1 MQQINKTITVVGG
14 FSTTNGV
21 IRIKYEDGIQV
32 YDVQKKVTFTM
43 AFYRNS
49 ANANLLVEDC
59 VIMSSTTKQV
69 YEMSVTLDI
78 VPPIN
83 GVFRDI
89 CEQLMINKLITNP
102 PAGLVLILADF
113 VALPDPI

>member
-14 FSTTNGV
+14 FSTANGV
-21 IRIKYEDGIQV
+21 IRIKYENGIQV
-32 YDVQKKVTFTM
+32 YDVQQKVTFSL

-59 VIMSSTTKQV
+59 GIMSSTTKQV
-69 YEMSVTLDI
+69 YDMTVTLDI
-78 VPPIN
+78 VTPIN
-83 GVFRDI
+83 GVLRDI
-89 CEQLMINKLITNP
+89 CEQLMINKLIANP
-102 PAGLVLILADF
+102 PAGVVLALADF